1 MKSKWLYLSYALI
14 AMGLIVFLVG
24 LSLGGLVGFSYF
36 PSV

>member
-1 MKSKWLYLSYALI
+1 MEKQFVAYALI
-14 AMGLIVFLVG
+14 AAGLIVFLVG